1 MLRDAESSILLGNL
15 KGVVRPEGLEPPA
28 YRFEGNPKERQIAA
42 DPGKPGSVFFFDGS
56 PLCNE
61 APFSGI
67 RCTSVA
73 HTLRRVFEAQS
84 RSDLG
89 GRVKTGHLSTGKT
102 GHLLTG
108 DRD

>member
-1 MLRDAESSILLGNL
+1 M
-15 KGVVRPEGLEPPA
+15 RPEGLEPPA

-42 DPGKPGSVFFFDGS
+42 DPGKPGSVFICDGR

-73 HTLRRVFEAQS
+73 HTQPRIFEAS
-84 RSDLG
+84 IGLNLRGWTSGTVPD
-89 GRVKTGHLSTGKT
+89 
-102 GHLLTG
+102 
-108 DRD
+108 